1 MELIDRV
8 LKHLHERRERNVAGK
23 INCIPSPFR
32 GFSSEFVGIEKG
44 MYYIITANQKA
55 AKSQFSSY
63 MFMFHPLMYAFK
75 NPDKLRVKIFY
86 APLEES
92 NEQALERFIR
102 YILYVNTGQK
112 VRIDPKLLES
122 TIEGQAMPREILDL
136 LDESPYKELLEFYET
151 HVEFI
156 GEKNPTGIY
165 KRVIKYA
172 LEHGT
177 REQSE
182 ITVKNEFGEEEKRK
196 QFKSYIP
203 NDPEEY
209 VILLIDHCGL
219 LGTESGMT
227 LRDTIKKMSNY
238 CMELRDYYNFIPVMV
253 QQQSVENQSLDAFKL
268 TRIRP
273 TVAGLA
279 DCKDTRYDCSMMLG
293 LCNPYAME
301 VKSFMGYDM
310 MKLRDNQRFFEV
322 MLSRYGTANSIT
334 ALYFDGAVSY
344 FAELPKPD
352 ETDALDRV
360 YRWINGLKKRPEKSH
375 TFLTFSKLLR
385 KLKG

>member
-8 LKHLHERRERNVAGK
+8 LRHLHERRERNVAGK

-122 TIEGQAMPREILDL
+122 TIEGQAMPKEVLDL

-156 GEKNPTGIY
+156 GEKNPTG
-165 KRVIKYA
+165 K
-172 LEHGT
+172 
-177 REQSE
+177 
-182 ITVKNEFGEEEKRK
+182 
-196 QFKSYIP
+196 
-203 NDPEEY
+203 
-209 VILLIDHCGL
+209 LIGL
-219 LGTESGMT
+219 
-227 LRDTIKKMSNY
+227 
-238 CMELRDYYNFIPVMV
+238 
-253 QQQSVENQSLDAFKL
+253 
-268 TRIRP
+268 
-273 TVAGLA
+273 
-279 DCKDTRYDCSMMLG
+279 
-293 LCNPYAME
+293 
-301 VKSFMGYDM
+301 
-310 MKLRDNQRFFEV
+310 
-322 MLSRYGTANSIT
+322 
-334 ALYFDGAVSY
+334 
-344 FAELPKPD
+344 
-352 ETDALDRV
+352 
-360 YRWINGLKKRPEKSH
+360 
-375 TFLTFSKLLR
+375 
-385 KLKG
+385 